1 MECLDSDIIIDFLK
15 GRDEAVN
22 YIKKSNEELATTSI
36 NVFEVYFGG
45 YKIGKTKCLEDF
57 FSSLKILTLDYNASK
72 KAAEI
77 GTKLSNEGR
86 QIEVKDLLIASIC
99 IVNGCTLVTSNIKH
113 FSRINELKLKNWRNE
128 VFYWGYKTITFTP
141 SFSANSLTLS
151 SAVIK

>member
-22 YIKKSNEELATTSI
+22 YIKKSKEELATTSI

-99 IVNGCTLVTSNIKH
+99 IVNGYTLVTSNIKH

-128 VFYWGYKTITFTP
+128 VFY
-141 SFSANSLTLS
+141 
-151 SAVIK
+151 